1 MRRSCNSL
9 ASLNSL
15 KSNNSIT
22 SLNSLNSLTSH
33 HSATSL
39 SSISSR
45 TKIYNNR
52 DFQRYIANMEE
63 DIIRIANHY
72 YYFSE
77 KYDKKIN
84 NIVNRYENRTNQLFM
99 DLRHREAEY
108 KRMCSKMD
116 YTLKNADVA
125 TAATDYKVSI
135 CEIGDIDTRFR
146 YMLLVLYLY
155 TFVVLAMV
163 WNL

>member
-1 MRRSCNSL
+1 
-9 ASLNSL
+9 
-15 KSNNSIT
+15 
-22 SLNSLNSLTSH
+22 
-33 HSATSL
+33 
-39 SSISSR
+39 
-45 TKIYNNR
+45 
-52 DFQRYIANMEE
+52 MEE
-63 DIIRIANHY
+63 DIIRISNHY

-77 KYDKKIN
+77 KYDKKLN

-99 DLRHREAEY
+99 DLRHREVEY
-108 KRMCSKMD
+108 KRMCSKID

-125 TAATDYKVSI
+125 TVATATDYKVSI

>member
-1 MRRSCNSL
+1 
-9 ASLNSL
+9 
-15 KSNNSIT
+15 
-22 SLNSLNSLTSH
+22 
-33 HSATSL
+33 
-39 SSISSR
+39 
-45 TKIYNNR
+45 
-52 DFQRYIANMEE
+52 MEE
-63 DIIRIANHY
+63 DIIRIANQY

-99 DLRHREAEY
+99 DLRHREVEY
-108 KRMCSKMD
+108 KRVYGKMD
-116 YTLKNADVA
+116 YLLKNTTETVS
-125 TAATDYKVSI
+125 DYKVSI

-146 YMLLVLYLY
+146 YMLLFMYLY